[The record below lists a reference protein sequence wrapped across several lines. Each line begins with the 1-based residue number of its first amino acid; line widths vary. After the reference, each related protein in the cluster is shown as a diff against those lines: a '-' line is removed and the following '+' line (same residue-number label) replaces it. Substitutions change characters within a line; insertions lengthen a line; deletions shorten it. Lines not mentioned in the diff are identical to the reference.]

1 MHQVTNVALSSQT
14 SSSGYVAPSF
24 DSHETLT
31 TQNNGLTSLLHFVLP
46 SLSTITLAT
55 ITLANSSNIA
65 CRAQSSQLW
74 LLDSSASSHISGNS
88 SLFHSLHPPPIILFL
103 QIGHLNRSM
112 GWVHF
117 TTPPLYL
124 YPLVSMSLTLSL
136 ICCQLIN

>member
-14 SSSGYVAPSF
+14 SSSGYVAPSS

-31 TQNNGLTSLLHFVLP
+31 TQNNGLTSLHFVLP
-46 SLSTITLAT
+46 SLST

-74 LLDSSASSHISGNS
+74 LLNSSASSHISGNS
-88 SLFHSLHPPPIILFL
+88 SLFHSLHPPPMILFL
-103 QIGHLNRSM
+103 QIGHLNRPM

-124 YPLVSMSLTLSL
+124 YPLVSMSLTFSL